1 MKKVQS
7 NTEKLIEGVNYYT
20 LKQTTWNGIVW
31 TSYNASVGN
40 SKFSCTSLEQ
50 LQDKIT
56 NYKFETPKSR
66 LLTEKAVE
74 AFGTNV

>member
-20 LKQTTWNGIVW
+20 HPQKTWNGIVW
-31 TSYNASVGN
+31 TSYNASIGN
-40 SKFSCTSLEQ
+40 SHFSCTSLKE
-50 LQDKIT
+50 LEDSIRS
-56 NYKFETPKSR
+56 YKFKTKESR

-74 AFGTNV
+74 AFGTNA